1 MAAKKIYS
9 YRTESTPRRHQ
20 LRRLFPV
27 CITYRGFLAVI
38 QTYIY
43 CSIQQ
48 IEQICRKGKGVSI
61 DDDRWCF
68 LFSLIGSNGQDQSRQ
83 LKEVKTASHLMC
95 RRLRVVTEDRN
106 APGVENREI
115 IFCFFNYDP
124 PRRIFLIL
132 YLHSVLQCNLA
143 PVFGEAQA
151 EMRTRDR

>member
-1 MAAKKIYS
+1 MGS
-9 YRTESTPRRHQ
+9 WQLYRHTST
-20 LRRLFPV
+20 
-27 CITYRGFLAVI
+27 AVYVQ
-38 QTYIY
+38 QT
-43 CSIQQ
+43 
-48 IEQICRKGKGVSI
+48 EQICRKGKGVSI

-132 YLHSVLQCNLA
+132 YLHSVLQCNL
-143 PVFGEAQA
+143 PPDFGEAQA